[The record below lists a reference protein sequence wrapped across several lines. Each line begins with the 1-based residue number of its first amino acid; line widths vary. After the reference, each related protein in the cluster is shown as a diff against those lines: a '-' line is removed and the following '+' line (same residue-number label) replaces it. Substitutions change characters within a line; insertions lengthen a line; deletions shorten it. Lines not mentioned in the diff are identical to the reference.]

1 MDERV
6 LQAARDELAERVAAF
21 SMRGVAQR
29 AGVSRPSLLLRWH
42 DADTL
47 IVDALDSLELPE
59 LPSLPGVLE
68 QDLFVVADMIAE
80 QLGSSVYDLQ
90 MRIFTDARDHP
101 YWWSASRTGDLA
113 DCGAHRP
120 GAAGGCRAR

>member
-1 MDERV
+1 M

-80 QLGSSVYDLQ
+80 QLGPPC
-90 MRIFTDARDHP
+90 T
-101 YWWSASRTGDLA
+101 T
-113 DCGAHRP
+113 
-120 GAAGGCRAR
+120 CR